1 MIASQTAQEVAS
13 ELETLES
20 EEVLKN
26 LQAVSKSLTKTRFNV
41 VAYM

>member
-1 MIASQTAQEVAS
+1 LIASQTAQEVAS

-26 LQAVSKSLTKTRFNV
+26 LQAASKSLTKTRFIV